1 MPLLAHQVEPERGQ
15 FAAGSGCSVFRRCPD
30 AGTRV
35 AGGVRRAHCRRVHRA
50 TCRGAAAMN
59 CRPIE
64 ERTEERGRVVSAG
77 RRGSAVKS
85 ESAATRR
92 ALAVGSASTP
102 ALAAGRPAIHG
113 DGGVG
118 TDMGGAAGWEEGKR
132 SRARSQSVR
141 RPSTRLPR
149 RAMIARAMIAPFCNS
164 LALVAVAWRGLR
176 ALQHPCCH
184 LRRSCWE
191 ACMLALP

>member
-92 ALAVGSASTP
+92 ARAAGSASTA
-102 ALAAGRPAIHG
+102 ALAAGMPAIRG

-118 TDMGGAAGWEEGKR
+118 TDMGGAVGGQGGRR
-132 SRARSQSVR
+132 SRARSQIVR
-141 RPSTRLPR
+141 LPSTRLPK
-149 RAMIARAMIAPFCNS
+149 RAMTVRFCNS
-164 LALVAVAWRGLR
+164 LALVVVAWRRERGRPLR
-176 ALQHPCCH
+176 
-184 LRRSCWE
+184 
-191 ACMLALP
+191 